1 MMMMITTSVTIILPR
16 NVVAICI
23 NDFNNNDN
31 KVNNVTE

>member
-1 MMMMITTSVTIILPR
+1 MMMMITTSVTIILPK
-16 NVVAICI
+16 NAVAIYI